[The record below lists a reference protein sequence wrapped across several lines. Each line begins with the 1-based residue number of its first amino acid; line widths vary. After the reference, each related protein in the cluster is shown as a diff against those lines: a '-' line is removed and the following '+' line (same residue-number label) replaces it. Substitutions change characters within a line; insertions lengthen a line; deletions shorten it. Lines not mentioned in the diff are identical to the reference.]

1 MIVHRLRL
9 HPFGCFVDRELA
21 FAPGL
26 TVVLGPNEA
35 GKSTFYRALR
45 HALFVPTTLSKPKLA
60 QYVAPYLP
68 AAGGDTIRV
77 DLELQ
82 AAGGRWVLKRRW
94 GAGAGSELVLPAGSA
109 LADEASIQRKL
120 AALLPARPGTFAGV
134 LLTGQS
140 DLAAT
145 IDSLEKD
152 RREALSDLA
161 DILRTAVLETGGV
174 SVDRFRALLDG
185 RIEALFSNWDR
196 ARGQPKNNRGI
207 DNPWKRE
214 VGEILKAWYETE
226 RLRAGSKAALS
237 WERELDELAGKL
249 RAVSDAAADR
259 ERFVN
264 DRAKAAADARERRTL
279 EAEAARVRM
288 EIDSLT
294 SLGVQWPRTLERIRL
309 LEETAASLDAERA
322 SLAAERGEAER
333 EEEGRRLREKHG
345 RVARKKA
352 LVEEARAKL
361 AAAPRLER
369 KTLEQIRLASRD
381 LERLQ
386 AGLEAGRL
394 SVTIAGRNTVRVVV
408 QEDFAPESAR
418 TLAPG
423 EVARLSASGR
433 LRVLHPDMEIE
444 VRSGEAV
451 DPAARGDAQQKAE
464 RVQAAA
470 RRLVELLAAAGARDP
485 SEAETRG
492 SAWESLAADVAAAE
506 KALAEEL
513 GGEPLA
519 GLEERAAALG
529 PVRQGR
535 ALADVAADLASKEA
549 LAGEKRRELD
559 SLRGQVGEW
568 EAAHGTL
575 EKIIGRLADAR
586 HAEKGIS
593 GRIARCAPLP
603 DGFMDADSF
612 LRAWEAA
619 QGEAQ
624 SLRAEEIGLRERRF
638 GLEARAP
645 DQSSE
650 ELAGL
655 LADSQGQL
663 QAVLRRGESLER
675 ISRIAG
681 ELLGGSDS
689 TVASVMR
696 RDLEKTLAA
705 MTGGR
710 HAGVE
715 MDGAL
720 PRGLADGDG
729 ARLGRDLL
737 SAGTKDSLALA
748 LRIVM
753 ARHFLANADGF
764 LVMDDPLVDMDPERQ
779 QAAAGALRELAA
791 EKQLILFTCHP
802 ATARMLGG
810 TLVEL

>member
-1 MIVHRLRL
+1 VIVHRLRL
-9 HPFGCFVDRELA
+9 HPFGCFADKELA

-60 QYVAPYLP
+60 HYVAPYLP

-77 DLELQ
+77 DLELE
-82 AAGGRWVLKRRW
+82 AAGGRWMLRRRW
-94 GAGAGSELVLPAGSA
+94 GAGAGSELVLPAGPT
-109 LADEASIQRKL
+109 LADEAAIQQKL

-152 RREALSDLA
+152 RKEALSDLA

-174 SVDRFRALLDG
+174 SVDQFRALLDG
-185 RIEALFSNWDR
+185 RIQALFSSWDR

-214 VGEILKAWYETE
+214 VGEILQAWYETE
-226 RLRAGSKAALS
+226 RLRAASKGALS
-237 WERELDELAGKL
+237 WEKELDELAAKL

-294 SLGVQWPRTLERIRL
+294 SLGVQWPRALERIRS
-309 LEETAASLDAERA
+309 LEETMASLEGARA

-345 RVARKKA
+345 RVVRKRA

-369 KTLEQIRLASRD
+369 KTLEEIRLASRD

-394 SVTIAGRNTVRVVV
+394 SVTIAGRKGVRIVV
-408 QEDFAPESAR
+408 QEDFAPER
-418 TLAPG
+418 EKTLAPG
-423 EVARLSASGR
+423 EVDRLHAGGR
-433 LRVLHPDMEIE
+433 LRVVHPDMEIE
-444 VRSGEAV
+444 VRSGEADADARV
-451 DPAARGDAQQKAE
+451 QRTEAARL
-464 RVQAAA
+464 
-470 RRLVELLAAAGARDP
+470 RLAHLLAASGARDP
-485 SEAETRG
+485 AEAEMRG
-492 SAWESLAADVAAAE
+492 SAWESVAADMAAAE
-506 KALAEEL
+506 RALAEEL
-513 GGEPLA
+513 GAEPLA
-519 GLEERAAALG
+519 ELDARAAALG
-529 PVRQGR
+529 QVRQGR
-535 ALADVAADLASKEA
+535 PLADVAADLASKEV
-549 LAGEKRRELD
+549 LAGEKRRERD
-559 SLRGQVGEW
+559 GLRVQTGEW
-568 EAAHGTL
+568 ETAHGNL
-575 EKIIGRLADAR
+575 EQIVGRLADAR
-586 HAEKGIS
+586 HAEKGMS

-603 DGFMDADSF
+603 DGFTDADTF

-619 QGEAQ
+619 QGGAQ
-624 SLRAEEIGLRERRF
+624 SLRAEESGLRERRV

-650 ELAGL
+650 ELAGV
-655 LADSQGQL
+655 LAQSHAQL
-663 QAVLRRGESLER
+663 QAVLRRGESLQR

-696 RDLEKTLAA
+696 KDLEKTLSA
-705 MTGGR
+705 MTGGY
-710 HAGVE
+710 HAGVD

-720 PRGLADGDG
+720 PRGLAGADG

-748 LRIVM
+748 LRLVM
-753 ARHFLANADGF
+753 ARHFLAGTDGF

-802 ATARMLGG
+802 ATATMLGG